1 MLGEH
6 PTEASERSWTRQT
19 GVPQAGQQSSC
30 LKSGQYPTVTLSW
43 HSPLQG
49 CLFQALPP
57 AWELLSLL
65 PARLPSSSP
74 SGLGH
79 SNSSPYLSH
88 HSSNKRL

>member
-6 PTEASERSWTRQT
+6 PTEASERPWTRQA

-30 LKSGQYPTVTLSW
+30 LKSSQYPKVTLSW

-57 AWELLSLL
+57 TPELLSLL
-65 PARLPSSSP
+65 PALLPSSSP

-79 SNSSPYLSH
+79 SISSPFLSH
-88 HSSNKRL
+88 RNLNKRL